1 LNTPPLLVFVP
12 VNSDFMTTQKHK
24 SAIGPLRGHWASKKN
39 YPHLKNN
46 HGHPK
51 NIIPISKTTLG
62 IQKYYPH
69 IKNNPG
75 HPKNNPGHQKKQIP
89 VSRTTMGIQEKSPI
103 SQKTRHQKNILPS
116 QKRPCAFKKNF
127 SCPQKDPRASKTEWG
142 AFWMPRVVFGT
153 GDVFFWMPMVVFG
166 TGDELFGCPLSFLEL
181 ELWGISGPRPTP

>member
-1 LNTPPLLVFVP
+1 
-12 VNSDFMTTQKHK
+12 MTTQKHK
-24 SAIGPLRGHWASKKN
+24 SAIGPLRGHWASKK
-39 YPHLKNN
+39 
-46 HGHPK
+46 
-51 NIIPISKTTLG
+51 
-62 IQKYYPH
+62 YYPH

-75 HPKNNPGHQKKQIP
+75 HPKILSPYQKQPWASKKHYPHLKNDPGHQKKQIS
-89 VSRTTMGIQEKSPI
+89 VSRTTMGIQEGSPI

-116 QKRPCAFKKNF
+116 QKRPCAFKRHF